1 MTTSPQASAT
11 RAPLLRTVV
20 FLLGGTSVASLLAWV
35 FDLGSF
41 STWFLAVGVPG
52 QLALVAIGIWL
63 ARRPDLADMRTLLI
77 AGLVGGLIGTIGYD
91 LFRVPFALGG
101 LRVLAPID
109 SYGVLA
115 LDAAA
120 SSTVTGFT
128 GWSYHF
134 ANGLGFGLAYAAI
147 AGKGRHWGWGLGWA
161 LLLETATVL
170 TPFASTYALTGKWV
184 PITIAYAAHVPFGLA
199 LGWCVQHADRVA
211 DEVRTISR
219 WSVPVLLVV
228 LFGALAVWHRPWS
241 SARPAELD
249 GVTDPAA
256 VIVEQRFDPEWL
268 RVAPSGCVLFRNLD
282 DRAYE
287 LDFGAPSTVVASADT
302 TVCFDEP
309 GVHRVHTADEP
320 YAGGFVIVD
329 AHP

>member
-1 MTTSPQASAT
+1 MTTPQTTSPPS
-11 RAPLLRTVV
+11 PLLRLGI

-41 STWFLAVGVPG
+41 SAWFLAVSVPG
-52 QLALVAIGIWL
+52 QVALLALGIWL
-63 ARRPDLADMRTLLI
+63 ARRADLADLRTLLI
-77 AGLVGGLIGTIGYD
+77 AGLLGGLIGTIGYD
-91 LFRVPFALGG
+91 LFRVPFVLGG

-115 LDAAA
+115 LDAAT
-120 SSTVTGFT
+120 SSTTTGFT

-147 AGKGRHWGWGLGWA
+147 AGKGRHWGFGLGWA
-161 LLLETATVL
+161 LMLETVTIV
-170 TPFASTYALTGKWV
+170 TPFASTYALSGKWV
-184 PITIAYAAHVPFGLA
+184 PITIAYAAHVPYGLA

-219 WSVPVLLVV
+219 LTVPVLLVA

-241 SARPAELD
+241 SQRPAELD
-249 GVTDPAA
+249 GIANPAA
-256 VIVEQRFDPEWL
+256 VVREQRFEPEWL
-268 RVAPSGCVLFRNLD
+268 RVAPDGCVLLRNLD

-287 LDFGAPSTVVASADT
+287 LDRGTPATVGASSDT

-309 GVHRVHTADEP
+309 GVHRVHTTDEP

-329 AHP
+329 EH